1 MITFT
6 IETPHL
12 DKDAS
17 ECLFN
22 NIDLIRSNKKF
33 ILSKKKYRDIRI
45 KGIFAAGLYVGGS
58 DIPLGVLLN
67 LWDKTNW
74 CSSNRL
80 YFNVVGS
87 PLSGMNSCGWFNL
100 DTKKLEFGKIKKW
113 HDLAPIAMKYV
124 NKNKDQKARDK
135 QLQRWQEKNKREKC
149 SFAEWSKKIV
159 NGELKYIPK
168 PKRTP
173 TLTTYQLV
181 ELLLKLNES
190 KSLKTITKVQKSKER

>member
-12 DKDAS
+12 DKDAFK
-17 ECLFN
+17 CLFN
-22 NIDLIRSNKKF
+22 NIDLIRSNKKL

-67 LWDKTNW
+67 LWDETNW
-74 CSSNRL
+74 CSNNRL
-80 YFNVVGS
+80 YFSIVGS
-87 PLSGMNSCGWFNL
+87 PLSGMNDCGWFNL
-100 DTKKLEFGKIKKW
+100 DTKKLEFGKIKRW
-113 HDLAPIAMKYV
+113 HDLAPIAIKYV

-149 SFAEWSKKIV
+149 SFVEWSKKIA

-173 TLTTYQLV
+173 TLTIYQLV
-181 ELLLKLNES
+181 ELLLKSSES
-190 KSLKTITKVQKSKER
+190 KSLKMTMKLQKSKER